1 MPGLTPCSMRAHT
14 SDGGREQKPPPP
26 VEQWRVS
33 FGRHTKMGYGGR
45 EIAQVTTGGRRL
57 TKEEYDAALQKII
70 NQDIKA
76 LRNFHGMFCL

>member
-1 MPGLTPCSMRAHT
+1 
-14 SDGGREQKPPPP
+14 
-26 VEQWRVS
+26 
-33 FGRHTKMGYGGR
+33 MGYGGH

-70 NQDIKA
+70 NEDIKA

>member
-1 MPGLTPCSMRAHT
+1 MRAHT
-14 SDGGREQKPPPP
+14 SDGGREQKSPPP
-26 VEQWRVS
+26 VKQWRVS
-33 FGRHTKMGYGGR
+33 FGRHTKMGYGGH

-70 NQDIKA
+70 NEDIKA

>member
-1 MPGLTPCSMRAHT
+1 MRAHT
-14 SDGGREQKPPPP
+14 SDGRREQKPPPP

-45 EIAQVTTGGRRL
+45 EIARVTTGGRRL

-70 NQDIKA
+70 NEDIKA
-76 LRNFHGMFCL
+76 LQNFHGMFRL